1 MGSDWEDR
9 LQLRR
14 IEWAGLAVAAIAGGA
29 LPIGTVS
36 GDAGR
41 LLVTFLG
48 LVAASILP
56 TISLILGSMTA
67 SGRSVQSIGKLRAEL
82 SAAMDALF
90 LLFGLAALAVLC
102 LITLAVPTPAILG
115 EIPQI
120 PIIMH
125 RFGQALVVMAATLIV
140 LRAGQIPA
148 ILCRSLDIRHNIA
161 EDEARKKTIEAA
173 PRSGDMKATFTTHP
187 DFGKPVSLSE
197 LHDQEPH

>member
-1 MGSDWEDR
+1 M
-9 LQLRR
+9 
-14 IEWAGLAVAAIAGGA
+14 AVAAIAGAA

-48 LVAASILP
+48 IVAASILP

-67 SGRSVQSIGKLRAEL
+67 SGRSVQSIGKLRTEL
-82 SAAMDALF
+82 GAAMDALF

-102 LITLAVPTPAILG
+102 LIALAVPTPTTLSD
-115 EIPQI
+115 IPLV
-120 PIIMH
+120 PVAMH
-125 RFGQALVVMAATLIV
+125 LIGQALVVMAATLIV

-148 ILCRSLDIRHNIA
+148 ILRRSLDIRHEIA

-173 PRSGDMKATFTTHP
+173 PRSGETKATFTTHP
-187 DFGKPVSLSE
+187 EFGKSVPLSE
-197 LHDQEPH
+197 LRNKDPH

>member
-1 MGSDWEDR
+1 M
-9 LQLRR
+9 
-14 IEWAGLAVAAIAGGA
+14 
-29 LPIGTVS
+29 PIGTVS

-67 SGRSVQSIGKLRAEL
+67 SGRSVQSIGKLRTEL

-102 LITLAVPTPAILG
+102 LIALAVPTPAMLG
-115 EIPQI
+115 ETPLIPVV
-120 PIIMH
+120 MH

-148 ILCRSLDIRHNIA
+148 ILRRSLDIRHDIA

-173 PRSGDMKATFTTHP
+173 PRSGEMKATFTTHP
-187 DFGKPVSLSE
+187 DFGKSVSLSE
-197 LHDQEPH
+197 LRDQEPH